1 MDTERRLLFRQGA
14 LLLFVSVLIGLVVAA
29 QAPHVAKWRTA
40 HVAGLMTGT
49 LIIGFGA
56 LWPEVRLSDRA
67 RRAAIWLGLTA
78 SWVGLAVNVFAAIV
92 DFPGPASDPGRQPD
106 VVWQMAIFFTG
117 LAIVVPSTLVSFFL
131 VWKGLWGEKRAS
143 S

>member
-1 MDTERRLLFRQGA
+1 MDAERRLLFRQGA

-29 QAPHVAKWRTA
+29 QAPHVVKWRTA
-40 HVAGLMTGT
+40 HVSGLMTG
-49 LIIGFGA
+49 LLLIGFGA
-56 LWPEVRLSDRA
+56 LWPEIRLSDRA
-67 RRAAIWLGLTA
+67 RRIAVRLGLVA
-78 SWVGLAVNVFAAIV
+78 SWLALALNVFSALV

-106 VVWQMAIFFTG
+106 VAWQMAVFFGG

-143 S
+143 G